1 MQSLWT
7 HSSSSS
13 SLVAGLVLGTRWL
26 RQLFSRLQ
34 LQRLI
39 NSNNSSSSFCS
50 TRPLP
55 FGLVPLRPLLAVCY
69 PYPASQSIT
78 TCGSSNS

>member
-1 MQSLWT
+1 MQSLWR

-13 SLVAGLVLGTRWL
+13 SLVAGLVLVTRSP
-26 RQLFSRLQ
+26 RQLFSQLQ

-39 NSNNSSSSFCS
+39 NSNSSSFCS

-55 FGLVPLRPLLAVCY
+55 SSLVPLRPLLAVFY